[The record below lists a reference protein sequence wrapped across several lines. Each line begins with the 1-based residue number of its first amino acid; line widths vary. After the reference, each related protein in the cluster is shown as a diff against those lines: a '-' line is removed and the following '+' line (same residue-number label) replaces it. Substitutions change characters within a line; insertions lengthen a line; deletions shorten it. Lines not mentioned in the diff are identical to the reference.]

1 MKYTRSHVKLIVI
14 ADIKS
19 QEEITNFHSIINKN
33 EISDKV
39 TFLDYNNIDE
49 HKLILM
55 ANALGCIYTSCD
67 EDNHQLILETYY
79 SQKPIIT
86 CTDSKFINTFVKDN
100 ITGLV
105 VPPVSKLIAEAM
117 DKLYFHK
124 TTAEKMGKS
133 GLEYIRSLNIT
144 WNKVIEKLI
153 N

>member
-1 MKYTRSHVKLIVI
+1 MPCKINRDSRYKITRRNHKL
-14 ADIKS
+14 S
-19 QEEITNFHSIINKN
+19 FYNQQN

-133 GLEYIRSLNIT
+133 GLEYIRSFEYY
-144 WNKVIEKLI
+144 VE
-153 N
+153 